1 MSDLKVK
8 FHGILASNKDHSCIE
23 VDYQDTRL
31 LIQPTKKIEGINAV
45 VICDIDPDEWSQ
57 WKYYADN
64 DVPIYSTLGVK
75 HYIPDEQL
83 RKVIKV
89 MGNDFKIGN
98 LKILPE
104 KTPVAPHE
112 PMIGL
117 RFPQFRVAILPELPP
132 YLGQQLIKDIS
143 LPPHHLIAGIGSYSK
158 PDHKINFINFAD
170 RILACKEHKGL
181 LSITLTNFR
190 LDLLRRKDE
199 VLKRL
204 RKDWDIPILFAKK
217 GMVLTFTRDGK
228 LIKGDQI
235 KSKLHLEEFR
245 NTGMDYDLKHP
256 ETRWREIMADARYCL
271 PENSF
276 VLLANGRICPVEE
289 VKKDDEL
296 YAGSPTKIVK
306 VYKRKAKEELIKI
319 KPFGLPPVFLTGNH
333 PVLVSGIKEY
343 SWCRQRLEDIAKKF
357 GEDSKFGRKIERDG
371 RRRAIF
377 YDVNKTHWKLA
388 RELRKEDLVCVPL
401 PSIREINEID
411 LLYYLSGWKETENE
425 LLSYKPQKP
434 GEHCLTFPYRFLA
447 LDRKLGYVIGL
458 WLAEGDLEGGSGL
471 RLSLNENE
479 IELAN
484 DFLIFVK
491 EIFGLN
497 GKITFQPENHSLTV
511 RVHSKA
517 LAGLFNRWCGHGAQN
532 KFLPSFAFSAPKDF
546 KLALLDGLLKGD
558 GSNSWGNKK
567 YSGWRLGL
575 TSPSLIFG
583 AWLLLLSLGQF
594 SKISIIKR
602 KDKKKKRIFQL
613 AFRGDLNSVRSH
625 KVFFTDNAVWIP
637 VRAVSVLEY
646 EGELFNYQTTA
657 NVYSVPFLVHNCGN
671 VAFPR
676 LLKGEK
682 WGNWT
687 LEDVEKY
694 FAKCIDTLRSVGF
707 VIPEKHDNSS
717 FWKLYW
723 RCKRK
728 GLIKSSPPKTKEE
741 KEEWDRKR
749 DRILKKALAATYFSK
764 SKPAYRC
771 DIDLI
776 ESDLK
781 HLGWDKKDLLIDSK
795 ADGLR
800 ITALKLNGKGYVFVD
815 PADLKHKS
823 PNVSA
828 RVPQI
833 VRELQE
839 NLSDGTVLD
848 GEFIA
853 MVGNEV
859 IHRTDANSIL
869 NSKEDAE
876 KLAPFAF
883 IFVFDVLFFKG
894 KDLRNLPLSERL
906 EYLSKIKASEHII
919 IERPSHTIEAGHS
932 AFYVRGND
940 LKGIRRVWDII
951 TKDKGLRRHG
961 KFVRH
966 LAEGVMIKTLD
977 GVYQVPQNKSWA
989 KVKLWREIDGVILDK
1004 KLVKGAKKTWNY
1016 LLGLDIPKDYV
1027 KVLVSMSKKS
1037 WYDSAGVL
1045 VGKQLYRGKE
1055 ILDKNGRWVM
1065 VMTKTDN
1072 TNIQGEIGDILR
1084 IAAEEVIKYENEE
1097 HPDYPRYS
1105 FYIGRPLELV
1115 PEKNVSDSLQV
1126 LERLSLLEP
1135 KRMSIED
1142 LLHIRG
1148 EKLPKELKRVVEKVK
1163 ALSDNQLWELRKYLN
1178 ER

>member
-31 LIQPTKKIEGINAV
+31 LIQPTKRIEGISAV

-89 MGNDFKIGN
+89 MGNDFKVGN

-158 PDHKINFINFAD
+158 SDHKINFINFAD

-204 RKDWDIPILFAKK
+204 RKDWGDIPIIFAKK

-228 LIKGDQI
+228 LLQGDQV

-245 NTGMDYDLKHP
+245 SAGVDYDLKHP
-256 ETRWREIMADARYCL
+256 ETRWREIMADARYL
-271 PENSF
+271 GNS
-276 VLLANGRICPVEE
+276 
-289 VKKDDEL
+289 
-296 YAGSPTKIVK
+296 
-306 VYKRKAKEELIKI
+306 
-319 KPFGLPPVFLTGNH
+319 
-333 PVLVSGIKEY
+333 
-343 SWCRQRLEDIAKKF
+343 
-357 GEDSKFGRKIERDG
+357 
-371 RRRAIF
+371 
-377 YDVNKTHWKLA
+377 
-388 RELRKEDLVCVPL
+388 
-401 PSIREINEID
+401 
-411 LLYYLSGWKETENE
+411 
-425 LLSYKPQKP
+425 
-434 GEHCLTFPYRFLA
+434 
-447 LDRKLGYVIGL
+447 
-458 WLAEGDLEGGSGL
+458 
-471 RLSLNENE
+471 
-479 IELAN
+479 
-484 DFLIFVK
+484 
-491 EIFGLN
+491 
-497 GKITFQPENHSLTV
+497 
-511 RVHSKA
+511 
-517 LAGLFNRWCGHGAQN
+517 
-532 KFLPSFAFSAPKDF
+532 
-546 KLALLDGLLKGD
+546 
-558 GSNSWGNKK
+558 
-567 YSGWRLGL
+567 
-575 TSPSLIFG
+575 
-583 AWLLLLSLGQF
+583 
-594 SKISIIKR
+594 
-602 KDKKKKRIFQL
+602 
-613 AFRGDLNSVRSH
+613 
-625 KVFFTDNAVWIP
+625 
-637 VRAVSVLEY
+637 
-646 EGELFNYQTTA
+646 
-657 NVYSVPFLVHNCGN
+657 
-671 VAFPR
+671 AFPR

-682 WGNWT
+682 WGDWT

-723 RCKRK
+723 RCKKK

-749 DRILKKALAATYFSK
+749 DRILKKALVATYFSK

-800 ITALKLNGKGYVFVD
+800 VTALKLNGKGYVFVD

-839 NLSDGTVLD
+839 NLSDGTILD

-906 EYLSKIKASEHII
+906 KYLSKIKASEHII
-919 IERPSHTIEAGHS
+919 VERPSHTIEAGHS

-1016 LLGLDIPKDYV
+1016 LLGLDIPKDYA
-1027 KVLVSMSKKS
+1027 KVLASMSKKS

-1163 ALSDNQLWELRKYLN
+1163 ALSDNQLWELRKYLH

>member
-23 VDYQDTRL
+23 VDYQDTHL
-31 LIQPTKKIEGINAV
+31 LIQPTKRIEGINAV
-45 VICDIDPDEWSQ
+45 VICDTDADEWSQ

-64 DVPIYSTLGVK
+64 GVPIYSTLGVK
-75 HYIPDEQL
+75 HYIPDKDL
-83 RKVIKV
+83 RAIIKTI
-89 MGNDFKIGN
+89 GTNFKIGN
-98 LKILPE
+98 LKVIPE

-117 RFPQFRVAILPELPP
+117 RFPQFRVAILPELPS

-158 PDHKINFINFAD
+158 PNHKINFINFAD
-170 RILACKEHKGL
+170 RILASKEHKGL

-204 RKDWDIPILFAKK
+204 RKDWDVPIMFAKK
-217 GMVLTFTRDGK
+217 GMLLTFTRDGK
-228 LIKGDQI
+228 VIKGDQI

-256 ETRWREIMADARYCL
+256 GTRWREIMADARYL
-271 PENSF
+271 
-276 VLLANGRICPVEE
+276 
-289 VKKDDEL
+289 
-296 YAGSPTKIVK
+296 
-306 VYKRKAKEELIKI
+306 
-319 KPFGLPPVFLTGNH
+319 GN
-333 PVLVSGIKEY
+333 
-343 SWCRQRLEDIAKKF
+343 
-357 GEDSKFGRKIERDG
+357 
-371 RRRAIF
+371 
-377 YDVNKTHWKLA
+377 T
-388 RELRKEDLVCVPL
+388 
-401 PSIREINEID
+401 
-411 LLYYLSGWKETENE
+411 
-425 LLSYKPQKP
+425 
-434 GEHCLTFPYRFLA
+434 
-447 LDRKLGYVIGL
+447 
-458 WLAEGDLEGGSGL
+458 
-471 RLSLNENE
+471 
-479 IELAN
+479 
-484 DFLIFVK
+484 
-491 EIFGLN
+491 
-497 GKITFQPENHSLTV
+497 
-511 RVHSKA
+511 
-517 LAGLFNRWCGHGAQN
+517 
-532 KFLPSFAFSAPKDF
+532 
-546 KLALLDGLLKGD
+546 
-558 GSNSWGNKK
+558 
-567 YSGWRLGL
+567 
-575 TSPSLIFG
+575 
-583 AWLLLLSLGQF
+583 
-594 SKISIIKR
+594 
-602 KDKKKKRIFQL
+602 
-613 AFRGDLNSVRSH
+613 
-625 KVFFTDNAVWIP
+625 
-637 VRAVSVLEY
+637 
-646 EGELFNYQTTA
+646 
-657 NVYSVPFLVHNCGN
+657 
-671 VAFPR
+671 AFPR
-676 LLKGEK
+676 LLKGKK
-682 WGNWT
+682 WGDWT

-694 FAKCIDTLRSVGF
+694 FAKCIDTLRSIGF
-707 VIPEKHDNSS
+707 IIPEKHNDSS

-749 DRILKKALAATYFSK
+749 LRILQKALVAAYFSK

-800 ITALKLNGKGYVFVD
+800 ITALKLKGKGYVFVD
-815 PADLKHKS
+815 PEDLKHKS
-823 PNVSA
+823 PNVSS
-828 RVPQI
+828 RVPAI
-833 VRELQE
+833 IRELE
-839 NLSDGTVLD
+839 DNLPDGTVLD

-859 IHRTDANSIL
+859 IHRTISNSII
-869 NSKEDAE
+869 NSKVDAE
-876 KLAPFAF
+876 KLAPFAY
-883 IFVFDVLFFKG
+883 IFVFDVLFYAG
-894 KDLRNLPLSERL
+894 KDLRKLPLSERL
-906 EYLSKIKASEHII
+906 KYLSKIKESEHII
-919 IERPSHTIEAGHS
+919 VERPSHEIKEGYPAY
-932 AFYVRGND
+932 YVGGSNF
-940 LKGIRRVWDII
+940 KGIHKIWNII
-951 TKDKGLRRHG
+951 TNDKGLKRHG
-961 KFVRH
+961 KFIKH

-977 GVYQVPQNKSWA
+977 GIYQVPQNKSQA
-989 KVKLWREIDGVILDK
+989 KVKVWREIDGVILDK
-1004 KLVKGAKKTWNY
+1004 KLIKGAKKTWNY
-1016 LLGLDIPKDYV
+1016 LLGLDIPKDYA
-1027 KVLVSMSKKS
+1027 KVLASMSKKS

-1045 VGKQLYRGKE
+1045 VGKTLYRGKE

-1148 EKLPKELKRVVEKVK
+1148 EKLPKELKRIAEKVK